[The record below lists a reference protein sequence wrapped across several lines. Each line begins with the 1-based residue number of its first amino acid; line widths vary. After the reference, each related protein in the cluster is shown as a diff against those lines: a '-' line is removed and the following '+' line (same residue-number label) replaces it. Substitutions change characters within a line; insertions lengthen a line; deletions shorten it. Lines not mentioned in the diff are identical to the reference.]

1 MSTPVLPGDV
11 FKLVCDF
18 PEISKPKFLI
28 LLKTKPYE
36 FFIIN
41 SEINNYISNLPELYA
56 CQVDV
61 PYEDHKSFLTHDSIA
76 DCSDRVDTA
85 AVIHEKQVT
94 FNDLANHRVGRL
106 ASYVIEEII
115 HVIEESNLTLTGKE
129 KKVIISA
136 LRSSIE

>member
-1 MSTPVLPGDV
+1 MF
-11 FKLVCDF
+11 FKLVCNF
-18 PEISKPKFLI
+18 PEVSKPKFLI
-28 LLKTKPYE
+28 LLKTQPYE

-41 SEINNYISNLPELYA
+41 SEINNFITNTPSLYA
-56 CQVDV
+56 CQVDI
-61 PYEDHKSFLTHDSIA
+61 PHEDHKSFLTHDSVA
-76 DCSDRVDTA
+76 DCSDRVDTT

-115 HVIEESNLTLTGKE
+115 HVIENNNLILTGKE
-129 KKVIISA
+129 KKTIVSA

>member
-1 MSTPVLPGDV
+1 MSNPVLPGDV
-11 FKLVCDF
+11 FKLVCNF
-18 PEISKPKFLI
+18 PEVTKPKFFI

-41 SEINNYISNLPELYA
+41 SGINNYIANNPNLYA

-61 PYEDHKSFLTHDSIA
+61 PHEDHKAFLTHDSIA
-76 DCSDRVDTA
+76 DCSDRVDTV

-94 FNDLANHRVGRL
+94 FNDLASHKVGRL

-115 HVIEESNLTLTGKE
+115 HVVENSNMTLTGKE
-129 KKVIISA
+129 KKAIISA
-136 LRSSIE
+136 LKGSIE